1 MDQLINLAKKFILTP
16 KDAWE
21 LVKDDTATAQQHIMN
36 YLIPLTLIPTFA
48 TFIGHGFIGMGL
60 LGPSLKWGLTE
71 AVTIFISMILGVFV
85 SGFIIQKLG
94 PTFEANVSFDKA
106 VKLVGFAYTPMLVA
120 GILYIIPALGMLVGL
135 AGLYSLYVL
144 YTGFKP
150 MTGVSEEKST
160 GYFIVSLIV
169 IIAVYIIIAII
180 LGGLFVTFG
189 LGRAG
194 LF

>member
-1 MDQLINLAKKFILTP
+1 MEQLINLAKKFILQP

-21 LVKDDTATAQQHIMN
+21 VVKDETTTAQQHIMN
-36 YLIPLTLIPTFA
+36 YLIPLALIPTIA

-60 LGPSLKWGLTE
+60 IGPSLKWGLTE
-71 AVTIFISMILGVFV
+71 AVTIFIATIVGVFI

-94 PTFEANVSFDKA
+94 PTFDTQVSFDKA

-120 GILYIIPALGMLVGL
+120 GILYIIPALGIIVAL

-150 MTGVSEEKST
+150 MTGVSE
-160 GYFIVSLIV
+160 
-169 IIAVYIIIAII
+169 
-180 LGGLFVTFG
+180 
-189 LGRAG
+189 
-194 LF
+194 

>member
-1 MDQLINLAKKFILTP
+1 MEQLINLAKKFILQP

-21 LVKDDTATAQQHIMN
+21 IVKDETTTAQQHIVT
-36 YLIPLTLIPTFA
+36 YLIPLTLIPTIA

-60 LGPSLKWGLTE
+60 IGPSLKWGLTE
-71 AVTIFISMILGVFV
+71 AVMIFISTIVGVIV
-85 SGFIIQKLG
+85 SGFVIQKLG
-94 PTFEANVSFDKA
+94 PTFDIKVSFDKA
-106 VKLVGFAYTPMLVA
+106 AKLVGFAYTPMLVA
-120 GILYIIPALGMLVGL
+120 GILYIFPTLGILVGL

-160 GYFIVSLIV
+160 SYFIVSLIV
-169 IIAVYIIIAII
+169 IIVVYIVIAII
-180 LGGLFVTFG
+180 LGGLFATFTIG
-189 LGRAG
+189 GAG